1 MDTIENLRV
10 FLENG
15 SPNQRQ
21 GEQFKHWLRALDA
34 LTRRAEEAEK
44 RADDGFWGRA
54 AARLVKERDDL
65 RKLVGETG
73 DALKELLSLTR
84 RSYSIG
90 LHTNIEPRRSD
101 VMNLCHRMPEL
112 ISRAEAATKKEG

>member
-1 MDTIENLRV
+1 MTIEELKLLINECGGGSARDQEVRDRCFAALDTI
-10 FLENG
+10 
-15 SPNQRQ
+15 
-21 GEQFKHWLRALDA
+21 
-34 LTRRAEEAEK
+34 TRWAEEAEK